1 MSANSR
7 FASAVH
13 IMTFLGYIGPDG
25 SNSETIARSLKTNP
39 VVIRTLLKDLANQ
52 GLVELRRGRLGGVH
66 LARSPDEIDLGQIYR
81 AIDRQSGALLMR
93 DAFNPRC
100 IVARTMLTSL
110 PPLFDA
116 ANDAVARSLAQTSLR
131 ALLEDVRHETGAAG
145 R

>member
-25 SNSETIARSLKTNP
+25 SNSKTIARSLNTNP
-39 VVIRTLLKDLANQ
+39 VVIRTLLKDLANE

-66 LARSPDEIDLGQIYR
+66 LARSPDQIDLGQIYR
-81 AIDRQSGALLMR
+81 AIGRDSSALLMR

-116 ANDAVARSLAQTSLR
+116 ANDAVAASLQQTSLGS
-131 ALLEDVRHETGAAG
+131 LLADVRQETGAAA